1 MSKNSINFF
10 FKLSC
15 NQINILAYDFSS
27 DTTLFNEEI
36 KYETNLENI
45 NSSELIKSLESKV
58 FLIEDKLGIF
68 LKDTSIILDD
78 HKPLTIGFS
87 LSKNVSGRKLNHNE
101 IKYLVIDA
109 KSQIE
114 QSNPEMKICH
124 ILIDSYKID
133 KKEFFSIPEETACNE
148 ISLDIRFICY
158 HLKSLNFIKSLL
170 GKISISTKKFLCKEY
185 VDEFYPIE
193 LKMSECQSAYYIQE
207 GKNMNEIEISPKKMV
222 HKGFFERLFLLFN

>member
-87 LSKNVSGRKLNHNE
+87 LSKNISGRKLNHNE